1 MQLLATACS
10 DVLDRQQRGPLRG
23 HDRRVYTR
31 LGCQAVA
38 GNGTENQSGF
48 EGPGALMGFELF
60 ESRVDPA
67 RAGREAARTAITR
80 CCMRRCAPSG
90 VMPVAIGNGFGG
102 VIFHE
107 ACGHGLEATSVAF
120 GNERILRQA
129 GRADRFALRDRR
141 GRRHAAERMGQR
153 KRGRRGHAHHAA
165 WC

>member
-1 MQLLATACS
+1 M
-10 DVLDRQQRGPLRG
+10 
-23 HDRRVYTR
+23 
-31 LGCQAVA
+31 A

-67 RAGREAARTAITR
+67 RVGREAARTRDRR
-80 CCMRRCAPSG
+80 CCTRRCCPAG

-120 GNERILRQA
+120 GTSEFCGKLGQQIA
-129 GRADRFALRDRR
+129 SPCVTAMDDGT
-141 GRRHAAERMGQR
+141 HAERMGQR

-165 WC
+165 GAD